1 MRESADVLESLEQ
14 RGHELTKSQRKVA
27 TYILKNPMDVAFSTI
42 DQLAHKVGTSTTTI
56 VRLALFLGFTGYA
69 EFQSEIKDLLKNRM
83 EPSVKL
89 DLNIG
94 EGGDQDGALKDILRQ
109 QLANLNTT
117 FNNIPGKQ
125 VAEAAEALA
134 KAGTIYTIGY
144 RSCFSVAHY
153 LYYNLNRI
161 FGRCTLL
168 ASSGGDVYEKIFE
181 IGKNDVLIA
190 ISMPRYI
197 QDVVTTVE
205 IARERG
211 AFVVAITDGYL
222 SPIAEH
228 ADMVFPVECKSSDFH
243 NSVFSAFL
251 VAELLIS
258 VCSMGNSS
266 QARQNLRNAEA
277 ILRRFDVHVVT

>member
-14 RGHELTKSQRKVA
+14 RRHELTKSQRKVA
-27 TYILKNPMDVAFSTI
+27 GYILKNPMDVAFSTI
-42 DQLAHKVGTSTTTI
+42 DRLAHKVGTSTTTI
-56 VRLALFLGFTGYA
+56 VRLALFLGFSGYA
-69 EFQSEIKDLLKNRM
+69 EFQNELKNLLKNRM

-94 EGGDQDGALKDILRQ
+94 DGGEQDGAVKEILDQ

-117 FNNIPGKQ
+117 FNNIPGRQ
-125 VAEAAEALA
+125 VTEAAGALA
-134 KAGTIYTIGY
+134 KAGVIYTIGY

-168 ASSGGDVYEKIFE
+168 ASPGGDVYEKVFE
-181 IGKNDVLIA
+181 IGKEDVVVA

-197 QDVVTTVE
+197 KDVLRTVE

-211 AFVVAITDGYL
+211 AFVIAITDSPL
-222 SPIAEH
+222 SPLAEH
-228 ADMVFPVECKSSDFH
+228 ADIVFPVECKSPDFH
-243 NSVFSAFL
+243 NSVFAAFL

-258 VCSMGNSS
+258 VCTMANPD

-277 ILRRFDVHVVT
+277 VLRRFDVHMVT